1 METLPTPARIRRDD
15 NKYIGDVPRTENFG
29 DVLNLRPIFP
39 TSDVVRRRYEG
50 TETSESILTQLD
62 TRTTA

>member
-15 NKYIGDVPRTENFG
+15 NKYIGDVPKTETLEMSRTPG
-29 DVLNLRPIFP
+29 PSSPRPALRGE
-39 TSDVVRRRYEG
+39 DMKG
-50 TETSESILTQLD
+50 AETSEMILTQLD